1 MYNAVAN
8 QLQKMN
14 PDIVYSKPSRK
25 PSSEKKA
32 RSSQNAAAS
41 TKKQDK
47 TKGSKLVPQPA
58 VPKGFKLGPQAVRP
72 PQPVPAIDDRL
83 PINSPMYTVGV
94 AVEALRRD
102 LEQEKERA
110 KNGGGQIAGGSGG
123 AEGEGKESK
132 PKAPKMKRM
141 VVRKRG

>member
-110 KNGGGQIAGGSGG
+110 KNGGGQIAGEVGVPRER
-123 AEGEGKESK
+123 AK
-132 PKAPKMKRM
+132 KASPR
-141 VVRKRG
+141 RPR